1 MTNVAS
7 LLSFVGAQKETNKND
22 DKLALE
28 EKHVFST
35 SLCD

>member
-1 MTNVAS
+1 M
-7 LLSFVGAQKETNKND
+7 GKGETESHPSNIPKV
-22 DKLALE
+22 KALE